1 MCARSGRSRA
11 LISLSFGLARRSQP
25 MAQLVRGNAV
35 FDPGFSVR
43 LTIALFRLATRR
55 IQVVGSTAW
64 PMADGKIFTGDV
76 RADDLQGWVTDITY
90 SYVAFGEYYS
100 GTYRR
105 GFRRKKRAEAF
116 LERLPRNTPL
126 PVPYKPGRP
135 ETSTLLLSD
144 LGLLLS
150 GL

>member
-1 MCARSGRSRA
+1 
-11 LISLSFGLARRSQP
+11 
-25 MAQLVRGNAV
+25 MAQLLPRNAV
-35 FDPGFSVR
+35 FDPGFSIR
-43 LTIALFRLATRR
+43 LTIALFRLVRRR

-64 PMADGKIFTGDV
+64 PMAEGKIFAGDV

-100 GTYRR
+100 GNYRR
-105 GFRRKKRAEAF
+105 GFRRKKRAQAF
-116 LERLPRNTPL
+116 LERLPRNTPV
-126 PVPYKPGRP
+126 PVRYKPDRP